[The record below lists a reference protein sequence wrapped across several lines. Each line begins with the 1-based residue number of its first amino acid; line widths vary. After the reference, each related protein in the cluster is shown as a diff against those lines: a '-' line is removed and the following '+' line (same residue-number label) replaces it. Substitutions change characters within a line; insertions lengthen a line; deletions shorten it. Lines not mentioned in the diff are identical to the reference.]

1 MILHVLSACEM
12 KFDYMVGSQLEGFD
26 TMVRLSH
33 DAPVIILE
41 GDEYLSSP
49 IDRRPKFHLYHAD
62 IALLSGIAWDHINVF
77 PTFDNY
83 VEQFRIFVRQ
93 LPADGNLVYCE
104 NDSEVV
110 CVSSEAN
117 AGVNKIGYTV
127 PVHEIR
133 DGITYLQTDV
143 GEFSLMVFG
152 KHNLMN
158 LEGARNICNQLGITN
173 EQFYQAISTFK
184 GAARRLELV
193 SRSTERIVY
202 KDFAHSPSKL
212 KATIAAVKEQ
222 FVNRRLIACMELH
235 TFSSLNAAFLDEYA
249 NSMNLA
255 DEAIVYFNAYTIE
268 HKKLPPITLEQV
280 RKSFAREDVIVIDT
294 TEALKNHLH
303 SIPKNG
309 DVMLM
314 MSSGTFDGLDLKLI

>member
-1 MILHVLSACEM
+1 
-12 KFDYMVGSQLEGFD
+12 
-26 TMVRLSH
+26 
-33 DAPVIILE
+33 
-41 GDEYLSSP
+41 
-49 IDRRPKFHLYHAD
+49 
-62 IALLSGIAWDHINVF
+62 
-77 PTFDNY
+77 
-83 VEQFRIFVRQ
+83 
-93 LPADGNLVYCE
+93 LVYCE

-110 CVSSEAN
+110 SVSRETTDSVKKLPYA
-117 AGVNKIGYTV
+117 V
-127 PVHEIR
+127 PAHEIR

-143 GEFSLMVFG
+143 GEVSLMVFG

-193 SRSTERIVY
+193 SRSNERIVY

-212 KATIAAVKEQ
+212 KATIAAAKEQ

-249 NSMNLA
+249 NAMDMA
-255 DEAIVYFNAYTIE
+255 DEAIVYFNAHTIE
-268 HKKLPPITLEQV
+268 HKKLPPITVEQV
-280 RKSFAREDVIVIDT
+280 RKSFSREDIIVFDT
-294 TEALKNHLH
+294 TDALRNHLA
-303 SIPKNG
+303 SLPKNG
-309 DVMLM
+309 DVVLM